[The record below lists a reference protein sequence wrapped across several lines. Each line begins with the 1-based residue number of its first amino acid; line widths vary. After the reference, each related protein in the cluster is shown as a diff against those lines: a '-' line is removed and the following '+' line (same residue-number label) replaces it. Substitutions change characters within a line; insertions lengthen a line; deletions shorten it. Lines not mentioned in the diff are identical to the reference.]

1 MKYPNLNAE
10 LARQGV
16 TITEVADHLG
26 ITIATMSNK
35 KNGNYEFTLTQAKQI
50 KAYLKTDIP
59 LEELFEEN
67 EEAV

>member
-16 TITEVADHLG
+16 TLQEVADHLG
-26 ITIATMSNK
+26 ITLATASNK
-35 KNGNYEFTLTQAKQI
+35 KNGKYEFTLTQAKQI

-59 LEELFEEN
+59 LEELFEEI